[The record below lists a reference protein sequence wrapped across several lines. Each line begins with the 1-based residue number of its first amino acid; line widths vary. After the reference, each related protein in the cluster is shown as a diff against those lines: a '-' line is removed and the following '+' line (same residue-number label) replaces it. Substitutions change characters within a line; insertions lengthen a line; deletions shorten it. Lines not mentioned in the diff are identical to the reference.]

1 MIKKPTTAVI
11 FLLVGGLLA
20 VFVAPKLIRVRNL
33 ETRSARL
40 ETELKKIQYENR
52 LLENE
57 LRLLREDPVYLER
70 VARKKFNKAKEGE
83 IVYKIQKDQPDA
95 ANS

>member
-1 MIKKPTTAVI
+1 MIKKPATAVI

-20 VFVAPKLIRVRNL
+20 VFVAPKLLRVRNL
-33 ETRSARL
+33 EARSAKL
-40 ETELKKIQYENR
+40 ETELKRIQYENR

-83 IVYKIQKDQPDA
+83 IVYKIQKDQPA
-95 ANS
+95 AS